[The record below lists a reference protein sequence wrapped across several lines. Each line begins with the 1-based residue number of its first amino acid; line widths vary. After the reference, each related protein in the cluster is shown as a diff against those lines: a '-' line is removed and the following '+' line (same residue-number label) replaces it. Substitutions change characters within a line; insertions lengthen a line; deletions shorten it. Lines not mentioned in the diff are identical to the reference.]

1 MTNKSYA
8 DLKTELDEVMVKLQ
22 DSELDI
28 DEATKLYER
37 GVKLVAELEKYLKQA
52 EVKIEKVKAKVQKG

>member
-1 MTNKSYA
+1 MVNKSYR
-8 DLKTELDEVMVKLQ
+8 DLKTELDEVMAKLQ

-28 DEATKLYER
+28 DEATKLHEK
-37 GVKLVAELEKYLKQA
+37 GVGLVAELEKYLKQA